1 MRGRVRKNQWIEG
14 VVFNGSSLLMTEQ
27 RGVNPQEDR
36 DKLSQ
41 QTTTVFVCDGFHL
54 KIGVMPEVGCFG
66 YCVKECDPEMR
77 WKNFNQYFGEHMVR
91 VITCYLKTNQNLNKA
106 AEELAEYII
115 MQQIMGKIL
124 LVGFSQGGLVMYRA
138 GTLVPLAGK
147 RKITVM
153 TVAAPFAEVR
163 GKNILFGEAL
173 EALPPDRN
181 HISFINVS
189 SERKSKKCLEK
200 LFSRKQEED
209 DPIIPF
215 EIQDKVPKVGVIRR
229 EPDMCLLSY
238 IPLDESLE
246 HALKELGLY
255 AGGEYLFSLL
265 DDFQRSDVVKRMT
278 GDRM

>member
-1 MRGRVRKNQWIEG
+1 MKGRVRKNQWIEG

-41 QTTTVFVCDGFHL
+41 QTTVFVCDGFHL
-54 KIGVMPEVGCFG
+54 KVGVMPEEGCFG
-66 YCVKECDPEMR
+66 YCVKECDLKMR

-138 GTLVPLAGK
+138 GTLVPLDGR

-163 GKNILFGEAL
+163 GENSLFGEAL
-173 EALPPDRN
+173 EALPPDRK

-189 SERKSKKCLEK
+189 SEWRSKNSINK
-200 LFSRKQEED
+200 LLSRKREEEN
-209 DPIIPF
+209 PVIPF
-215 EIQDKVPKVGVIRR
+215 EIQDKVPKLEGVRR

-238 IPLDESLE
+238 IPLEESLE
-246 HALKELGLY
+246 HVLKELGLY

-265 DDFQRSDVVKRMT
+265 EDFQRSDVVKRMT